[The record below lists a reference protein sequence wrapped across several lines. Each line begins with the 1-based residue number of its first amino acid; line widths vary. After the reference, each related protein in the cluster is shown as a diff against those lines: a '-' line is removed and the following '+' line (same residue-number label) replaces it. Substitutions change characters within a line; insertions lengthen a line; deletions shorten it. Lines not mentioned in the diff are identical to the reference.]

1 MRVSLQ
7 RFLFRCAVALVLFA
21 GGAAQLNPTTT
32 HTKAKKPAKAAEEL
46 PAAPQD
52 VYVGAYLMRIHQINI
67 HENYFTAD
75 FYLWFRWKGADIKPY
90 KTFSLVDARQETRQ
104 EPAVSDLADGS
115 HYAYVRV
122 VAQITKFW
130 DLRQYP
136 LDSHD
141 LDLNV
146 EEEEDETNILRYVA
160 DEQNSGADA
169 NMPAMPGWKL
179 LKSVPSTQT
188 AVYHSNFGDDTL
200 PTGQETRYSRFT
212 LRTELARQGV
222 LVFFKLLY
230 GVWTGA
236 GIAFVAFFIAPNRID
251 PRFGVGVG
259 AIFAAIASEYIVT
272 QSLPDTN
279 VMTLAD
285 KIHVLAF
292 SLIFA
297 SIAESTLSLY
307 LHEKGHA
314 GISKRM
320 DHVCRLVFPVAFVL
334 LNALIIHYR

>member
-1 MRVSLQ
+1 MRASFQ
-7 RFLFRCAVALVLFA
+7 CSIFRVTVALALFA
-21 GGAAQLNPTTT
+21 ANASQLNPTTT
-32 HTKAKKPAKAAEEL
+32 HTKAKKPAKAAEQL

-75 FYLWFRWKGADIKPY
+75 FYVWFRWKGGDIKPY

-169 NMPAMPGWKL
+169 NMSAMPGWKL

-188 AVYHSNFGDDTL
+188 AVYHSNFGDDAL

-212 LRTELARQGV
+212 LRTALARQGV

-320 DHVCRLVFPVAFVL
+320 DHVCRFVFPVAFVL
-334 LNALIIHYR
+334 LNALIIHFR